1 MNFLK
6 LLLDQKFVSVGER
19 MRLRIRIGMM
29 VTWND
34 FQVEVYVISHWILI
48 LIPTIVQHSNPFFT
62 LTVILK

>member
-1 MNFLK
+1 
-6 LLLDQKFVSVGER
+6 

-62 LTVILK
+62 LTVILKQSITLCCRVLISIIIL